1 LLGCFCGRCLTD
13 RFADQSQR
21 LLCFNAVM
29 SDELNPP
36 ASYEDY
42 SENTVSMPVDQA
54 LETLRV
60 PPHSVQGEQAVLGGL
75 MLNSDAWN
83 EISDKISSEDF
94 YRREHQLIFKA
105 MRALSEAD
113 QPLDVVTI
121 AEELERRAEL
131 SDVGGMPYLGMLAN
145 ETPTASNVPAYA
157 RIVREQSVMRQL
169 IRVGNKIADSG
180 YRPEGRP
187 VDDLLDQAETE
198 VFKIAEQK
206 DKGRQGFQN
215 IQALLTKT
223 VDKIDE
229 LFNSDDALTGVSSGF
244 NDFDGR
250 TSGLQKADLVIVAG
264 RPSMGKTTFAMN
276 MCENVAIG
284 AGVPVAIF
292 SMEMPAEALTMR
304 MISSLGRINQQA
316 VRSGKLEDDDW
327 PRVTSAVNILSQ
339 AKIFIDDSA
348 ALTPNEIRAR
358 CRRLQKEHGQ
368 LGMVM
373 VDYLQLMRAPEAG
386 DNRVNEIS
394 AISRGLKA
402 LAKELNC
409 PVVALSQ
416 LNRSL
421 EQRPNKR
428 PVMSD
433 LRESGAI
440 EQDADLI
447 VFIYRDEVYNEDSPD
462 KGKAEIIIAK
472 QRNGPIG
479 TVNLTFQGQFTRFDN
494 FARDVYEEMDY

>member
-1 LLGCFCGRCLTD
+1 
-13 RFADQSQR
+13 
-21 LLCFNAVM
+21 M

-36 ASYEDY
+36 TSYEDY

-60 PPHSVQGEQAVLGGL
+60 PPHSVQGEQSVLGGL
-75 MLNSDAWN
+75 MLNSEAWN
-83 EISDKISSEDF
+83 EISDKIASEDF
-94 YRREHQLIFKA
+94 YRREHQLIFQA

-121 AEELERRAEL
+121 AEELERRSEL
-131 SDVGGMPYLGMLAN
+131 NDIGGIPYLGMLAN

-169 IRVGNKIADSG
+169 IKVGNKIADSG

-198 VFKIAEQK
+198 VFRIAEQK

-229 LFNSDDALTGVSSGF
+229 LFNSDDALTGVSTGF

>member
-1 LLGCFCGRCLTD
+1 
-13 RFADQSQR
+13 
-21 LLCFNAVM
+21 M

-60 PPHSVQGEQAVLGGL
+60 PPHSVQGEQSVLGGL
-75 MLNSDAWN
+75 MLNSEAWN
-83 EISDKISSEDF
+83 EISDKIASEDF
-94 YRREHQLIFKA
+94 YRREHQLIFQA

-121 AEELERRAEL
+121 AEELERRSEL
-131 SDVGGMPYLGMLAN
+131 NDIGGMPYLGMLAN

-169 IRVGNKIADSG
+169 IKVGNKIADSG

-206 DKGRQGFQN
+206 DKGRQGFQD

-244 NDFDGR
+244 SDFDGR

-292 SMEMPAEALTMR
+292 SMEMPAESLTMR

-402 LAKELNC
+402 LAKELNS

>member
-1 LLGCFCGRCLTD
+1 
-13 RFADQSQR
+13 
-21 LLCFNAVM
+21 M

-54 LETLRV
+54 LESLRV
-60 PPHSVQGEQAVLGGL
+60 PPHSVQGEQSVLGGL
-75 MLNSDAWN
+75 MLNSEAWN

-131 SDVGGMPYLGMLAN
+131 NDVGGMPYLGMLAN

-169 IRVGNKIADSG
+169 IKVGNKIADSG

-206 DKGRQGFQN
+206 DKGRQGFQD

-244 NDFDGR
+244 SDFDGR

-276 MCENVAIG
+276 MGENVAIG

>member
-1 LLGCFCGRCLTD
+1 LTD

>member
-1 LLGCFCGRCLTD
+1 
-13 RFADQSQR
+13 
-21 LLCFNAVM
+21 M

-60 PPHSVQGEQAVLGGL
+60 PPHSVQGEQSVLGGL
-75 MLNSDAWN
+75 MLNSEAWN
-83 EISDKISSEDF
+83 EISDKIASEDF
-94 YRREHQLIFKA
+94 YRREHQLIFQA

-121 AEELERRAEL
+121 AEELERRSEL
-131 SDVGGMPYLGMLAN
+131 NDIGGMPYLGMLAN

-169 IRVGNKIADSG
+169 IKVGNKIADSG

-198 VFKIAEQK
+198 VFRIAEQK

-244 NDFDGR
+244 SDFDGR

-292 SMEMPAEALTMR
+292 SMEMPAQALTMR

>member
-1 LLGCFCGRCLTD
+1 
-13 RFADQSQR
+13 
-21 LLCFNAVM
+21 M

>member
-1 LLGCFCGRCLTD
+1 
-13 RFADQSQR
+13 
-21 LLCFNAVM
+21 M

-131 SDVGGMPYLGMLAN
+131 NDVGGMPYLGMLAN

-169 IRVGNKIADSG
+169 IKVGNKIADSG

-198 VFKIAEQK
+198 VFRIAEQK

-244 NDFDGR
+244 SDFDGR

>member
-1 LLGCFCGRCLTD
+1 
-13 RFADQSQR
+13 
-21 LLCFNAVM
+21 M

-60 PPHSVQGEQAVLGGL
+60 PPHSVQGEQSVLGGL
-75 MLNSDAWN
+75 MLNSEAWN
-83 EISDKISSEDF
+83 EISDKIASEDF
-94 YRREHQLIFKA
+94 YRREHQLIFQA

-121 AEELERRAEL
+121 AEELERRSEL
-131 SDVGGMPYLGMLAN
+131 NDIGGMPYLGMLAN

-169 IRVGNKIADSG
+169 IKVGNKIADSG

-198 VFKIAEQK
+198 VFRIAEQK

-229 LFNSDDALTGVSSGF
+229 LFNSDDALTGVSTGF

>member
-1 LLGCFCGRCLTD
+1 
-13 RFADQSQR
+13 
-21 LLCFNAVM
+21 M

-60 PPHSVQGEQAVLGGL
+60 PPHSVQGEQSVLGGL
-75 MLNSDAWN
+75 MLNSEAWN
-83 EISDKISSEDF
+83 EISDKIASEDF
-94 YRREHQLIFKA
+94 YRREHQLIFQA

-121 AEELERRAEL
+121 AEELERRSEL
-131 SDVGGMPYLGMLAN
+131 NDIGGMPYLGMLAN

-169 IRVGNKIADSG
+169 IKVGNKIADSG

-198 VFKIAEQK
+198 VFRIAEQK

-229 LFNSDDALTGVSSGF
+229 LFNSDDALTGVSTGF

-316 VRSGKLEDDDW
+316 VRSGKLEDEDW

>member
-1 LLGCFCGRCLTD
+1 
-13 RFADQSQR
+13 
-21 LLCFNAVM
+21 M

-36 ASYEDY
+36 TSYEDY

-54 LETLRV
+54 LESLRV
-60 PPHSVQGEQAVLGGL
+60 PPHSVQGEQSVLGGL
-75 MLNSDAWN
+75 MLNSEAWN

-131 SDVGGMPYLGMLAN
+131 NDVGGMPYLGMLAN

-169 IRVGNKIADSG
+169 IKVGNKIADSG

-206 DKGRQGFQN
+206 DKGRQGFQD

-244 NDFDGR
+244 SDFDGR

-292 SMEMPAEALTMR
+292 SMEMPAESLTMR

-494 FARDVYEEMDY
+494 FARVVYVEMDY

>member
-1 LLGCFCGRCLTD
+1 
-13 RFADQSQR
+13 
-21 LLCFNAVM
+21 M

-36 ASYEDY
+36 TSYEDY

-60 PPHSVQGEQAVLGGL
+60 PPHSVQGEQSVLGGL
-75 MLNSDAWN
+75 MLNSEAWN

-131 SDVGGMPYLGMLAN
+131 NDVGGMPYLGMLAN

-169 IRVGNKIADSG
+169 IKVGNKIADSG

-206 DKGRQGFQN
+206 DKGRQGFQD

-244 NDFDGR
+244 SDFDNR

-292 SMEMPAEALTMR
+292 SMEMPAESLTMR

-402 LAKELNC
+402 LAKELNS

>member
-1 LLGCFCGRCLTD
+1 
-13 RFADQSQR
+13 
-21 LLCFNAVM
+21 M

-36 ASYEDY
+36 TSYEDY

-60 PPHSVQGEQAVLGGL
+60 PPHSVQGEQSVLGGL
-75 MLNSDAWN
+75 MLNSEAWN

-105 MRALSEAD
+105 MRSLSEAD

-131 SDVGGMPYLGMLAN
+131 NDVGGMPYLGMLAN

-169 IRVGNKIADSG
+169 IKVGNKIADSG

-206 DKGRQGFQN
+206 DKGRQGFQD

-244 NDFDGR
+244 SDFDGR

-292 SMEMPAEALTMR
+292 SMEMPAESLTMR

-402 LAKELNC
+402 LAKELNS